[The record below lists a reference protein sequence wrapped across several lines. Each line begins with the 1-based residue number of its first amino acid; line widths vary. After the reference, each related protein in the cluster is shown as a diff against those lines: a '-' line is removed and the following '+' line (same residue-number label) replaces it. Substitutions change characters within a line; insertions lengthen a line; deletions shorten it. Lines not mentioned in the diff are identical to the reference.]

1 MWPSALSVSGKPN
14 DNRKTTAK
22 HAAPIVVGFSKP
34 VGQSDMRDICGG
46 NAANVD
52 GPFGFARISSPPF
65 RLSRPANWRAL
76 EVRMFKCD
84 ECRNVSEP
92 GQTSRALVSRKRQRS
107 YELLDKEGRR
117 VRVVSGWEIVRERRL
132 CAQCYEKAM
141 KIDEYRD
148 ETSEAGQ
155 IKAR

>member
-1 MWPSALSVSGKPN
+1 
-14 DNRKTTAK
+14 
-22 HAAPIVVGFSKP
+22 
-34 VGQSDMRDICGG
+34 
-46 NAANVD
+46 
-52 GPFGFARISSPPF
+52 
-65 RLSRPANWRAL
+65 
-76 EVRMFKCD
+76 MFKCD

-92 GQTSRALVSRKRQRS
+92 GQTSRALVSRKRPRS

-117 VRVVSGWEIVRERRL
+117 IRVVSGWEIVREQRL

-141 KIDEYRD
+141 KIDEHRD